1 MLSAEHTALENA
13 AIRQLLAI
21 REKEIQFFTDRFNA
35 ISTQS
40 ALIAGF
46 VITSLTAVPL
56 QGANEVLASAFL
68 MSGAITIVC
77 CFYSL
82 LCSTMTGIWGPS
94 LSLRGPNG
102 SVSKAWCK
110 YPSPSTYHTKYL
122 FLTRSIPYITA
133 IRSVPLVVLKQ
144 ESTQITATYLCS
156 ITVFGE

>member
-1 MLSAEHTALENA
+1 MLSAEHIALENEA
-13 AIRQLLAI
+13 VRQLLAI
-21 REKEIQFFTDRFNA
+21 REKEIQFFTDRFSA

-56 QGANEVLASAFL
+56 QQGNEALESSFL
-68 MSGAITIVC
+68 ITGSISMIC

-102 SVSKAWCK
+102 SVSKAW
-110 YPSPSTYHTKYL
+110 
-122 FLTRSIPYITA
+122 R
-133 IRSVPLVVLKQ
+133 
-144 ESTQITATYLCS
+144 E
-156 ITVFGE
+156 